1 MGSSSSRVGIV
12 IVDFVIT
19 LFPPSRVLRLQTCR
33 PRSSRFDRNSCSVQ
47 LISVVAI
54 GERQD
59 SSQKPSDFKIIQL
72 SSFHTCFGRE
82 FCLFQQYLSELNK
95 MENLYAARIIRPS
108 AFSHLTD
115 NASCLHAPPP
125 TPTPTPSPSPPHKN
139 CSTLAFRFSWVLQSP
154 TITTLVQFF
163 FFEGGGAKRC
173 ILGDVQMANVQKTK
187 YGY

>member
-95 MENLYAARIIRPS
+95 MENLYTARIIRPS
-108 AFSHLTD
+108 AFSHLTN
-115 NASCLHAPPP
+115 NASCLHAPPATAHP
-125 TPTPTPSPSPPHKN
+125 NAPP
-139 CSTLAFRFSWVLQSP
+139 P
-154 TITTLVQFF
+154 PPPP
-163 FFEGGGAKRC
+163 
-173 ILGDVQMANVQKTK
+173 
-187 YGY
+187 